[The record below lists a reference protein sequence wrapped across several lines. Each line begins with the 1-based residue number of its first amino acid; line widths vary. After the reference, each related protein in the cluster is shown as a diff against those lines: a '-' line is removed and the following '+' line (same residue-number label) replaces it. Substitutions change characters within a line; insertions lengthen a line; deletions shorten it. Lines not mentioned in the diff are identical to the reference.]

1 VLAYGCLRPLPLNP
15 GAVALALGALAAVGM
30 RLILTWRA
38 SLALLRTVR
47 AESLSDVLTGMP
59 NRRALTRALEAY
71 THDGGGA
78 GVVLAL
84 YDLDGFKH
92 YNDMFG
98 HQAGDALLI
107 RLGHALTDAVD
118 GHGQAYRMGG
128 DEFCVLVRG
137 EIGGCLAALEASSHA
152 LSEHGEGFAI
162 TSSWGAVSLPEEA
175 TTPEAALR
183 LADHRMYAH
192 KQGRRPFAS
201 RQSTDVLLRALAERH
216 PDLDSHS
223 PGVASL
229 AAEVARNL
237 GLSAQEAEQVR
248 LAAELHDI
256 GKVAIPETILN
267 KPGPLD
273 DAEWEY
279 IRRHSVIGERIISAA
294 QSLHRVAQIV
304 RSSHERVDGT
314 GYPDGLKGAEIPLGA
329 RVIAVCDAYDAMIT
343 SRSYSGAMPPSVAI
357 AELQRCAGLQ
367 FDPDVVEVFC
377 AALAEQVDAAA
388 SHG

>member
-1 VLAYGCLRPLPLNP
+1 
-15 GAVALALGALAAVGM
+15 
-30 RLILTWRA
+30 
-38 SLALLRTVR
+38 
-47 AESLSDVLTGMP
+47 
-59 NRRALTRALEAY
+59 
-71 THDGGGA
+71 
-78 GVVLAL
+78 
-84 YDLDGFKH
+84 
-92 YNDMFG
+92 
-98 HQAGDALLI
+98 
-107 RLGHALTDAVD
+107 
-118 GHGQAYRMGG
+118 
-128 DEFCVLVRG
+128 
-137 EIGGCLAALEASSHA
+137 
-152 LSEHGEGFAI
+152 
-162 TSSWGAVSLPEEA
+162 
-175 TTPEAALR
+175 
-183 LADHRMYAH
+183 MYAH
-192 KQGRRPFAS
+192 KQGRRPSAS

-223 PGVASL
+223 HGVASL